1 MCAGNFRHL
10 TWQEVGERNAM
21 HLKDGIGR
29 NDDDD
34 DGDDDYY
41 EEETYDDDHGDHI
54 NHTFNFKLHP
64 PCHDLSV
71 FKISRHVWHVNKR
84 HES

>member
-1 MCAGNFRHL
+1 
-10 TWQEVGERNAM
+10 M

-54 NHTFNFKLHP
+54 NHTLNL
-64 PCHDLSV
+64 
-71 FKISRHVWHVNKR
+71 
-84 HES
+84 